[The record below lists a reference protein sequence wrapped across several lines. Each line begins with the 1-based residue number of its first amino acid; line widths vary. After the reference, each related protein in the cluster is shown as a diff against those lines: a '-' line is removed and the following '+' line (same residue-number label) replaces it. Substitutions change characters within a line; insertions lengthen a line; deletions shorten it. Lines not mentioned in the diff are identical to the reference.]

1 MLHSLKLLLSILILF
16 LWGSQ
21 ASVFAS
27 ESSLPA
33 GSVINDSVRDDDLLD
48 GELDLLDLLDEEDD
62 SEKYRIA
69 DPVKYWN
76 MAMYHFNDKLYFWG
90 LKPLT
95 KGYIAVTSKRMR
107 SGVEN
112 FFSNIAT
119 PIRLVGCILQL
130 KIKNAGTETAR
141 FVINSTV
148 GVLGFGDPAKKY
160 YGLKPK
166 DEDLGQT
173 FGFYGIGNGFYIVW
187 PVFGPSS
194 IRDSV
199 GMIGDMFLDPIFY
212 VKPREV
218 AIGIRSYKTVNNT
231 SFRIGDYEAMK
242 AAAIDPYE
250 ALKDAYIQNRI
261 KKINE

>member
-1 MLHSLKLLLSILILF
+1 MLHSLKILLSIFILF
-16 LWGSQ
+16 LWGSP
-21 ASVFAS
+21 ASVSAS

-33 GSVINDSVRDDDLLD
+33 GSIINDSVPDDDLAD
-48 GELDLLDLLDEEDD
+48 EELDLLDEVGD
-62 SEKYRIA
+62 SENYRIA

-76 MAMYHFNDKLYFWG
+76 IAIYHFNDKLYFWG

-95 KGYIAVTSKRMR
+95 KGYIAVTSKSIR
-107 SGVEN
+107 SGVKN

-119 PIRLVGCILQL
+119 PIRLVSCILQL

-141 FVINSTV
+141 FAINSTV
-148 GVLGFGDPAKKY
+148 GILGFGDPAKKY
-160 YGLKPK
+160 YSLKPK

-187 PVFGPSS
+187 PFFGPSS
-194 IRDSV
+194 MRDSV
-199 GMIGDMFLDPIFY
+199 GMIGDIFLDPIFY
-212 VKPREV
+212 VKPRE
-218 AIGIRSYKTVNNT
+218 ASIGITSYKTVNET
-231 SFRIGDYEAMK
+231 SFKIGDYESFK

-250 ALKDAYIQNRI
+250 ALKDAYIQNRK